1 MKEEQLATASG
12 SGWRGMSKRLGD
24 GCARHALRAYLAF
37 GRMAIPLKVAV
48 FLICTLP
55 LMWGG
60 VFLEIRNLRKI
71 SEEES
76 HRATYN
82 MSLAFAQEVTAT
94 VTTVDL
100 SLIGL
105 RANWMRNPND
115 FQEIVQRL
123 RTLLKN
129 KVIFQV
135 SVTNAQGD
143 LVFADANSAFPAAS
157 LADSEDIRIHA
168 ERKEDTFYI
177 SKPIEDKVS
186 KKWSVRF
193 TRPVYTP
200 DGRFDGVIVAS
211 VEPAYFS
218 RFYQQLELGE
228 DASVTLALADGTVLA
243 RTSRSTQDKGMG
255 LVMREPKAEN
265 RTRTLAGNFR
275 HFSQVDGIE
284 RFYSWRALPDYGLT
298 VVVGQS
304 VREGYARYAHQESV
318 YLNAGIAGTLGLV
331 GLALAMAFAS
341 RYRRQVMQSLADA
354 ETRLKLAL
362 KGAKEGVWDWDLVN
376 NTSILSERAQEILRV
391 DTPVFPCSLE
401 SLQKSVHPEDVTM
414 ITKALSAHLSGKASD
429 YSVEHRIRGRDGDW
443 VWILA
448 RGIVTERA
456 RDGRALRMVGT
467 FLETTERRAREE
479 STIYIA
485 HHDRLTRLPNRW
497 LFSDRMQQAL
507 MRAAREK
514 NKIGVVY
521 FDLDGFK
528 PVNDC
533 HGHEMGDKLLKAVA
547 ERVKNCLR
555 GSDTIAR
562 IGGDEFAILLPKI
575 DTEADT
581 MKVAA
586 NVLRSLNEP
595 FKVDGLRLAIS
606 GSVGIATYPEDG
618 MDEETLLRHADAA
631 MYQAKREGRNRIC
644 RYQDRAA
651 SISAS
656 VSVPISMPA
665 ALPVAIPGHPD
676 GKRRPEN
683 IL

>member
-1 MKEEQLATASG
+1 MKEDQVATASG
-12 SGWRGMSKRLGD
+12 SGWRGISIRLVD
-24 GCARHALRAYLAF
+24 GLGQHALHAYLAF
-37 GRMAIPLKVAV
+37 GRMAIPWKVAI

-55 LMWGG
+55 LLWGV

-94 VTTVDL
+94 ATTVDL

-105 RANWMRNPND
+105 RANWMRNRND

-135 SVTNAQGD
+135 SVTNARGD
-143 LVFADANSAFPAAS
+143 LVFTDGSTTLTPMN
-157 LADSEDIRIHA
+157 LADREHIRVHA
-168 ERKEDTFYI
+168 ERQEDKLFI
-177 SKPIEDKVS
+177 SKPVEGRVS
-186 KKWSVRF
+186 KKWSVQF
-193 TRPVYTP
+193 TRPVYTL

-218 RFYQQLELGE
+218 RFHQQLELGE

-243 RTSRSTQDKGMG
+243 RTSRSTRDKGMG
-255 LVMREPKAEN
+255 HVMREPSAAD
-265 RTRTLAGNFR
+265 RSRALSGNFQHHSR
-275 HFSQVDGIE
+275 IDGIE

-304 VREGYARYAHQESV
+304 VKEGYARYVHQESV
-318 YLNAGIAGTLGLV
+318 YINAGIAGTIGLT

-376 NTSILSERAQEILRV
+376 NTSILSERAQEILQV
-391 DTPVFPCSLE
+391 DTPVFPCSVE
-401 SLQKSVHPEDVTM
+401 SLQKSVHPEDVTL
-414 ITKALSAHLSGKASD
+414 ITKALSAHLSGKAPD
-429 YSVEHRIRGRDGDW
+429 YAVEHRIRGHDGAW

-456 RDGRALRMVGT
+456 SNGRALRMVGT
-467 FLETTERRAREE
+467 FLETTERRTREE

-521 FDLDGFK
+521 FDLDNFK

-562 IGGDEFAILLPKI
+562 VGGDEFAILLPRI
-575 DTEADT
+575 ETEADT

-586 NVLRSLNEP
+586 NVLRCLNEP
-595 FKVDGLRLAIS
+595 FKIDGVRLAIS
-606 GSVGIATYPEDG
+606 SSIGIATCPTDG

-644 RYQDRAA
+644 RYQDRN
-651 SISAS
+651 AS
-656 VSVPISMPA
+656 VSVS
-665 ALPVAIPGHPD
+665 V
-676 GKRRPEN
+676 
-683 IL
+683 